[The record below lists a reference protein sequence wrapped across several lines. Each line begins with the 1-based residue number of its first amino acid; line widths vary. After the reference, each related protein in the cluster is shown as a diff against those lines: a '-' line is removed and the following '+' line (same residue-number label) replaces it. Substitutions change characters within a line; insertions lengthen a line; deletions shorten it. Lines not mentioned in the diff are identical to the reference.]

1 MLNKITLIGN
11 LGSDPELRDTNTGVK
26 VCSLSVATSES
37 WKDKQTGEKKTSTE
51 WHKIIFFGAVAEIC
65 SKWLKK
71 GSKVYI
77 EGSIQTR
84 KWTDNN
90 GQDKYTTEIKGREM
104 KMLGDNSQ
112 QPAKQQQQSTAQASS
127 NQGYSPENFDDQV
140 PF

>member
-1 MLNKITLIGN
+1 MLNKVHIIGN

-104 KMLGDNSQ
+104 KILGGAKNITNSA
-112 QPAKQQQQSTAQASS
+112 PQSQKANDKA
-127 NQGYSPENFDDQV
+127 GYSVESFDDGL